1 MKKATD
7 IIREKEIWMA
17 ETATIIEDRI
27 FKMLEKEVEE
37 NEVEF
42 WEKQFIPIQYCAIEE
57 IEQEVFEEKGQK
69 KFKEKCPN
77 IENKILGIVF
87 LNLKKKLKET
97 GFKLGMKINTR
108 EFGIWALDDCKMEL
122 FEIGENLCKKNEN
135 FKKIIVKEQEN
146 GGLSIEQ

>member
-7 IIREKEIWMA
+7 IMQEKENWVA

-57 IEQEVFEEKGQK
+57 IEQEVFEERDKR
-69 KFKEKCPN
+69 
-77 IENKILGIVF
+77 
-87 LNLKKKLKET
+87 NLKKNVL
-97 GFKLGMKINTR
+97 I
-108 EFGIWALDDCKMEL
+108 
-122 FEIGENLCKKNEN
+122 
-135 FKKIIVKEQEN
+135 
-146 GGLSIEQ
+146 